1 MKRKFLENIVV
12 RFIRYVIDW
21 RDTRSV
27 IRELNK
33 LSDKQLKDI
42 GMNRGEIEHLIYRLH
57 EESKPNEK

>member
-1 MKRKFLENIVV
+1 MKRKILESYLV
-12 RFIRYVIDW
+12 RFVRYVIDW
-21 RDTRSV
+21 RKTRAV

-57 EESKPNEK
+57 EEDKQNEK

>member
-1 MKRKFLENIVV
+1 MKRKILESW
-12 RFIRYVIDW
+12 FIRFVRYIIDW

-42 GMNRGEIEHLIYRLH
+42 GMNRGEIQNLIYRLH

>member
-1 MKRKFLENIVV
+1 MMALLENIIV
-12 RFIRYVIDW
+12 RFIRYVVDW

-42 GMNRGEIEHLIYRLH
+42 GMNRGEIQNLIYRLH